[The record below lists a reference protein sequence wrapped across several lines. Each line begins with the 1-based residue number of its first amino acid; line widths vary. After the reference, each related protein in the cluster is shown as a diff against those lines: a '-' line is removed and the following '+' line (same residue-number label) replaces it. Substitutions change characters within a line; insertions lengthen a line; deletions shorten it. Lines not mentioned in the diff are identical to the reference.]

1 MSESIIL
8 IGNANVKENELFG
21 ETIDSFDN
29 VVRFNRFETK
39 NYEKYIGKKTTHW
52 ILNQDLYGKGLFE
65 KKLQGDFDV
74 KRYVITGAVP
84 NKNTNL
90 KNTTYVLGQNSKVFQ
105 EYKNFWGNN
114 VSPTY
119 KPDTGILTILYFVD
133 RYEKVYLYNFDFGK
147 TKHYFNS
154 DKPNTKHD
162 WNYSKKIVE
171 HFIDKGR
178 LKILNK
184 KVKKNEKL

>member
-1 MSESIIL
+1 M
-8 IGNANVKENELFG
+8 
-21 ETIDSFDN
+21 
-29 VVRFNRFETK
+29 
-39 NYEKYIGKKTTHW
+39 
-52 ILNQDLYGKGLFE
+52 
-65 KKLQGDFDV
+65 
-74 KRYVITGAVP
+74 
-84 NKNTNL
+84 L
-90 KNTTYVLGQNSKVFQ
+90 KDMLSLV
-105 EYKNFWGNN
+105 
-114 VSPTY
+114 
-119 KPDTGILTILYFVD
+119 LYFVD

-184 KVKKNEKL
+184 KGEEK